1 MGINMDIALHVVRVG
16 KIVIFDSQF
25 ESFLPAIS
33 MLNSQIPNLTPHCHL
48 VKCNILRLIE
58 DATLAKKMG
67 ENGIKRVN
75 ELFKPDRM
83 AIDYMSLLTKNR
95 KQ

>member
-1 MGINMDIALHVVRVG
+1 MCIRDRFHTHIKDMPGFS
-16 KIVIFDSQF
+16 K
-25 ESFLPAIS
+25 
-33 MLNSQIPNLTPHCHL
+33 
-48 VKCNILRLIE
+48 NILRLIE
-58 DATLAKKMG
+58 DETLAKKMG